1 MCYIPLVI
9 SFLMAYFCY
18 KKNGVDLSFFV
29 SFIYI
34 ISSFC
39 AIILIEDEQQVFLE
53 DYRHFEISFTPTLL
67 YILIIILSVYPLYKF
82 NTNKIRK
89 INKTIDTGYLDKL
102 LFCYIIAFI
111 ITIVL
116 FGNTIPERLVLSN
129 MKEYRDISHSDDTIM
144 VGLPFTTK
152 ILAYLAL
159 GLGSG
164 GFALIVYFY
173 FCLAFTNKS
182 KLYLVIILLLSMLPV
197 FNGILAMDRSNA
209 FYWGLLLC
217 LGFFLFKPYLTRN
230 KKRFLIKSSFIT
242 LAILAVYFIAVSIA
256 RFDESDAGTFN
267 TIVDY
272 AGQPYLNFCNEW
284 NCLSIKEYSFVDVF
298 PVLKLLTSYD
308 STDFIINPKQIPING
323 FHTYA
328 GYFMFSFGHFGVVFF
343 PLLIFVIVIFFS
355 RKRVVYMD
363 VKSFTVLF
371 LIFAIPQ
378 TGVISYFYGT
388 EWRFIYAF
396 FFVYWSSKMRNLKD
410 KFNLKKLCPV

>member
-1 MCYIPLVI
+1 MYYIPLVV
-9 SFLMAYFCY
+9 SCLMAIKSY
-18 KKNGVDLSFFV
+18 KKNGIDLSFFV

-39 AIILIEDEQQVFLE
+39 AIILIKDEKQLFLE
-53 DYRHFEISFTPTLL
+53 DYRHFEISFFPTFL
-67 YILIIILSVYPLYKF
+67 YVIFIFLSVYPLYKF

-89 INKTIDTGYLDKL
+89 INKTIDVNYLDKL
-102 LFCYIIAFI
+102 LLCYIIAFI

-116 FGNTIPERLVLSN
+116 FGSTIPERLVLSN
-129 MKEYRDISHSDDTIM
+129 MKEFRDISHTDDTIM
-144 VGLPFTTK
+144 AGLPFTTK

-164 GFALIVYFY
+164 GFALIVFFY

-182 KLYLVIILLLSMLPV
+182 KWYLVIILLLSMLPV

-209 FYWGLLLC
+209 FYWGLLFC
-217 LGFFLFKPYLTRN
+217 LGLFLFKPYLTRN

-242 LAILAVYFIAVSIA
+242 LAVLLVYFIAVSIA
-256 RFDESDAGTFN
+256 RFDESDAGTLN

-284 NCLSIKEYSFVDVF
+284 NCLSINEYSFADVF
-298 PVLKLLTSYD
+298 PVLKLVTSYNSAD
-308 STDFIINPKQIPING
+308 VIINPKHIPING

-328 GYFMFSFGHFGVVFF
+328 GFFMFSFGHFGVVFF
-343 PLLIFVIVIFFS
+343 PLLLFVIVNHFS
-355 RKRVVYMD
+355 RKGYFYMD

-396 FFVYWSSKMRNLKD
+396 FFVYWSSRMSIFKD
-410 KFNLKKLCPV
+410 NINRKKQCPV

>member
-129 MKEYRDISHSDDTIM
+129 MKE
-144 VGLPFTTK
+144 
-152 ILAYLAL
+152 
-159 GLGSG
+159 
-164 GFALIVYFY
+164 
-173 FCLAFTNKS
+173 
-182 KLYLVIILLLSMLPV
+182 
-197 FNGILAMDRSNA
+197 
-209 FYWGLLLC
+209 
-217 LGFFLFKPYLTRN
+217 
-230 KKRFLIKSSFIT
+230 
-242 LAILAVYFIAVSIA
+242 
-256 RFDESDAGTFN
+256 
-267 TIVDY
+267 
-272 AGQPYLNFCNEW
+272 
-284 NCLSIKEYSFVDVF
+284 
-298 PVLKLLTSYD
+298 
-308 STDFIINPKQIPING
+308 
-323 FHTYA
+323 
-328 GYFMFSFGHFGVVFF
+328 
-343 PLLIFVIVIFFS
+343 
-355 RKRVVYMD
+355 
-363 VKSFTVLF
+363 
-371 LIFAIPQ
+371 
-378 TGVISYFYGT
+378 
-388 EWRFIYAF
+388 
-396 FFVYWSSKMRNLKD
+396 
-410 KFNLKKLCPV
+410 